1 MRLRI
6 PEDDDECD
14 AGSIEEQAPFLLP
27 STIKDE
33 PVYLKPS
40 LWTIDSHA
48 IPIFYLLLGF
58 LQSYPRVALRQF
70 TMQDLHASPAL
81 QQIMLS
87 VIMVLPWQFKVL
99 YGFLSDAFPIY
110 GQHRKPYM
118 LLGVAIYSLS
128 WICLGIFSAV
138 HPTVGTT
145 CFLLFTG
152 TFGLI
157 FTDVMSD
164 TLVVERMK
172 AEVGTDI
179 GSMQTLCW
187 CMRFIGNLVGL
198 VIGGIQISEAGTT
211 PSTIF
216 LTNGLVP
223 LMVLPSLLYLK
234 DEGNQ
239 EHKENNDG
247 NDGNDGKGT
256 ATALSSASSKLW
268 AVWDVMA
275 EPWLFRPML
284 FVFVNAATPSSS
296 DAFVNFM
303 LLPTDKDGLG
313 ISMGEYSVLLA
324 IGQVASIAGA
334 CLYQWVFS
342 GVQWRT
348 FFYVVMFISL
358 PISLTQ
364 LIVIF
369 KMNEQW
375 GVSSFAFLFGSEVV
389 GDTMGFLIQM
399 PILIMSAKLS
409 PKNIEG
415 TVYALQVS
423 TNNIGGSVSG
433 QLGALLTQYYD
444 VTSEHLGNLWKLTL
458 VCIALGMLPM
468 LFVPCLPEH
477 AEHKVKGVRSHGA
490 RLLLFGVLVGSLVLN
505 TLSSIVE
512 LVEWGGGL
520 PSNSSGTRL
529 VVDSVTVYN
538 ATSVNMLLNGHANE
552 SAVNGT
558 VNGFVL
564 L

>member
-1 MRLRI
+1 
-6 PEDDDECD
+6 
-14 AGSIEEQAPFLLP
+14 
-27 STIKDE
+27 
-33 PVYLKPS
+33 
-40 LWTIDSHA
+40 
-48 IPIFYLLLGF
+48 
-58 LQSYPRVALRQF
+58 
-70 TMQDLHASPAL
+70 
-81 QQIMLS
+81 
-87 VIMVLPWQFKVL
+87 
-99 YGFLSDAFPIY
+99 
-110 GQHRKPYM
+110 
-118 LLGVAIYSLS
+118 
-128 WICLGIFSAV
+128 
-138 HPTVGTT
+138 
-145 CFLLFTG
+145 
-152 TFGLI
+152 
-157 FTDVMSD
+157 
-164 TLVVERMK
+164 
-172 AEVGTDI
+172 
-179 GSMQTLCW
+179 
-187 CMRFIGNLVGL
+187 MRFIGNLVGL

-239 EHKENNDG
+239 EHKENNDD
-247 NDGNDGKGT
+247 NDDNDGKGT

-415 TVYALQVS
+415 TVGVFGKNYSGKSSVLDSMLYTIYNS
-423 TNNIGGSVSG
+423 TSKNIRKNFNIIIVFCFI
-433 QLGALLTQYYD
+433 
-444 VTSEHLGNLWKLTL
+444 K
-458 VCIALGMLPM
+458 
-468 LFVPCLPEH
+468 FVVEI
-477 AEHKVKGVRSHGA
+477 
-490 RLLLFGVLVGSLVLN
+490 LLLFIIEFIL
-505 TLSSIVE
+505 
-512 LVEWGGGL
+512 
-520 PSNSSGTRL
+520 
-529 VVDSVTVYN
+529 
-538 ATSVNMLLNGHANE
+538 
-552 SAVNGT
+552 
-558 VNGFVL
+558 F
-564 L
+564 